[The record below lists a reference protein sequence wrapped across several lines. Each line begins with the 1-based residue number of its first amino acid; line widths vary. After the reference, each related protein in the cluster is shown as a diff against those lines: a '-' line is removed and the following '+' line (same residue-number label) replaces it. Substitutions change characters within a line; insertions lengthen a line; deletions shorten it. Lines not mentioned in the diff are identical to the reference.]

1 MGISSHDFL
10 QQVIQPTLRQLGII
24 SPVAEQLLLA
34 TAYHQ
39 SRLGE
44 QLQSKQGLGVFAI
57 TPEQHTEVWDHY
69 LAKDCELASQVRGM
83 ASQHEFPKAPHS
95 ELIGN
100 LRYATAIAWMLFQY
114 HSVKIPDVADPCS
127 IAHCWQAVFGNPSD
141 SSAETE
147 HFARHYHELME
158 KHAATRLAA

>member
-1 MGISSHDFL
+1 MGISSHDLL
-10 QQVIQPTLRQLGII
+10 QQVIQPTLQQLGVT
-24 SPVAEQLLLA
+24 SAAAEQLLLA

-39 SRLGE
+39 SGLGK
-44 QLQSKQGLGVFAI
+44 QLQSKQGLGIFDI

-69 LAKDCELASQVRGM
+69 LAKDCDLASQVRGM

-95 ELIGN
+95 ELICN

-114 HSVKIPDVADPCS
+114 HGVKIPDVADPCMM
-127 IAHCWQAVFGNPSD
+127 ARCWQKVFGNQSG
-141 SSAETE
+141 SGAETE
-147 HFARHYHELME
+147 YFAQHYRELME